1 MTNFNTSEEAVAYAM
16 SIEPKPKFF
25 RDKHKYQR
33 RTAFIGRYGTY
44 PSYCKVT
51 SLLFGKYFLDIQG
64 VFGSE
69 NGGIP
74 ESFPTYDEAR
84 TYLEGMGFV
93 PAE

>member
-1 MTNFNTSEEAVAYAM
+1 MKFNTPEEAVAYAM
-16 SIEPKPKFF
+16 SILPKPKFF

-44 PSYCKVT
+44 PSYCRVT
-51 SLLFGKYFLDIQG
+51 DSLYGKYFIDIQG

-69 NGGIP
+69 NRGIP
-74 ESFPTYDEAR
+74 ESFKTYEDAR
-84 TYLEGMGFV
+84 SYIESMGFI